1 MPVVINEIQ
10 ITAYVNE
17 TGNKES
23 REQRGRS
30 EGEKKDE
37 VSKKESLVKICV
49 EEVLRILKEKEER

>member
-1 MPVVINEIQ
+1 MPVVISEIQ

>member
-1 MPVVINEIQ
+1 MPVVISEIQ

-37 VSKKESLVKICV
+37 VSKKESLVKVCV

>member
-1 MPVVINEIQ
+1 MPVVISEIQ

-23 REQRGRS
+23 REQGGRS

>member
-23 REQRGRS
+23 RQQRGQT
-30 EGEKKDE
+30 EGEKKDGE
-37 VSKKESLVKICV
+37 SKKESLVKICV

>member
-17 TGNKES
+17 PGNTEKKQQKGKTETERKDGETNKEA
-23 REQRGRS
+23 
-30 EGEKKDE
+30 
-37 VSKKESLVKICV
+37 LVKICV